1 MSLYRKFVLA
11 FAFLLATG
19 SPALAQKCPASGFI
33 EKLVE
38 PAKMEDG
45 FVKASSIRYNL
56 SFEVLFHPAKY
67 EIMTQA
73 EYEALDEDMTYTTYE
88 WKYAKYSKEPI
99 EPATD
104 IAKYDIILTPDG
116 NQYHRP
122 IEEKINAISIEFHR
136 LVKPAYR
143 AETIVSEKRP
153 EPEPLRNGRVK
164 VMISPKHSEPLGGKR
179 NGYGEYWQHYVKTR
193 TPATYQQVKCDKGT

>member
-19 SPALAQKCPASGFI
+19 SPALAQKCPVSGFI

-38 PAKMEDG
+38 PAKIEEG
-45 FVKASSIRYNL
+45 FVKASSIRYFL
-56 SFEVLFHPAKY
+56 DAETRIHPAKY

-88 WKYAKYSKEPI
+88 WKYAKYTKEPI
-99 EPATD
+99 EPATN

-116 NQYHRP
+116 NQFHRP
-122 IEEKINAISIEFHR
+122 IEEKINDIPLVLHT

-143 AETIVSEKRP
+143 AETSVSEKRP
-153 EPEPLRNGRVK
+153 EPERLRNGRVK

-179 NGYGEYWQHYVKTR
+179 NGYGEQWRSYIKTR

>member
-38 PAKMEDG
+38 PAKIEEG
-45 FVKASSIRYNL
+45 FVKASSIRYFL
-56 SFEVLFHPAKY
+56 DAETRIHPAKY

-88 WKYAKYSKEPI
+88 WKYAKYTKEPI
-99 EPATD
+99 EPATN

-116 NQYHRP
+116 NQFHRP
-122 IEEKINAISIEFHR
+122 IEEKINDIPLVLHT

-153 EPEPLRNGRVK
+153 EPERLRNGRVK

-179 NGYGEYWQHYVKTR
+179 NGYGKQWRSYIKTR
-193 TPATYQQVKCDKGT
+193 TPATYQQVKCDED